1 MPNLTL
7 RKKLVTMLSNL
18 SANKLKRLNE
28 LKDTSKELGRDD
40 IIWHL
45 LLCSMSTMG
54 NSRGYEGLI
63 ENQDN
68 YNQVSYESLFKH
80 SSEQRHKILQGT
92 LKAAKVRMPLQK
104 ALWLKENFEIIEKMG
119 GIKKTREL
127 AFAQKGMEAK
137 IEFMKQFHGI
147 GPKYARNIWMDIYHP
162 DFYNN
167 IAIDERIKKITGA
180 LDYHF
185 DNYSDHEK
193 FYLDIAKEANLQ
205 GWELD
210 RLLYQF
216 NDEFIKKL
224 LKVKNSPK

>member
-1 MPNLTL
+1 MPNVLL
-7 RKKLVTMLSNL
+7 RNKLVNLLNNL
-18 SANKLKRLNE
+18 SADKHKKLE
-28 LKDTSKELGRDD
+28 EMKDTSEELNRHD
-40 IIWHL
+40 IVWHL

-63 ENQDN
+63 ENRDN
-68 YNQVSYESLFKH
+68 YNQVSYESLSKH
-80 SSEQRHKILQGT
+80 SAEQRYKILQDT
-92 LKAAKVRMPLQK
+92 LKTAKVRMPLQK
-104 ALWLKENFEIIEKMG
+104 ALWLNENFEIIEKIG
-119 GIKKTREL
+119 GIKKTKEL
-127 AFAQKGMEAK
+127 AFAQKGTEAK

-167 IAIDERIKKITGA
+167 IAIDERIKKITEI
-180 LDYHF
+180 LDYNF

-193 FYLDIAKEANLQ
+193 FYLDIAKEAKLQ

-216 NDEFIKKL
+216 NGEFIEKL
-224 LKVKNSPK
+224 LKEKNSPK

>member
-1 MPNLTL
+1 MPNVLL
-7 RKKLVTMLSNL
+7 RKKLISLLSNL
-18 SANKLKRLNE
+18 SADKYEKLE
-28 LKDTSKELGRDD
+28 EMKDTIEELSRYD

-54 NSRGYEGLI
+54 NSRGFEGLI

-68 YNQVSYESLFKH
+68 YSQVSHKSLSKYLP
-80 SSEQRHKILQGT
+80 EQRYKILQDT
-92 LKAAKVRMPLQK
+92 LKSAKVRMPLKK
-104 ALWLKENFEIIEKMG
+104 ALWLNENFEIIEKMG
-119 GIKKTREL
+119 GIEKTKEL
-127 AFAQKGMEAK
+127 AFSQKGTEAK
-137 IEFMKQFHGI
+137 IEFMKQFNGI
-147 GPKYARNIWMDIYHP
+147 GSKYARNIWMDIYHP

-167 IAIDERIKKITGA
+167 IAIDERIKKITEI
-180 LDYHF
+180 LDYNF

-216 NDEFIKKL
+216 SDEFVAEL
-224 LKVKNSPK
+224 LKEKNSLK